1 VNASLPPASPLR
13 RLTGDALVYGLG
25 GSANRL
31 VGVLFVPIFTRIFS
45 PGDYGVLD
53 LLTTLMSLLTLF
65 AMLGANSAVFY
76 YYHRASDPAQR
87 GRLVS
92 TAIVMATGVALMISL
107 IGILFINRLAPL
119 LVGGSRDQLA
129 VALTFLLLP
138 ANVAGSMVLDLL
150 RLEFRRFAFIGLG
163 LGRTLFGSLLGVALV
178 IWTPMG
184 IAGLI
189 GAQLVLATLSAA
201 VGLWLTRRLW
211 PSPVDL
217 RVAGQ
222 VLRFGLPLIP
232 TGLSYWVL
240 QYVDRYFVLHYRGTT
255 ELGIYAIANRL
266 AGMMLVLTLAFQ
278 TAWWPFAYSH
288 AGQPGDR
295 ELFARVFKLASTG
308 LLAAVLV
315 LGLFAREALIV
326 VTTPAFVPAYA
337 YVGLLAL
344 ALVVHSSYQVV
355 SLGVQLAARTSSM
368 AWTSATAAVLNLVLN
383 FLLIPRFGLW
393 GAAIA
398 TVAAYLTSTCMLYA
412 VAQRHYPIPY
422 RPRQAILV
430 GLAIVLLGTAGLLID
445 QLAPPATLSLPV
457 TTAKVGLAAFGL
469 VVLAAHLRL
478 SVARLRDAV
487 LSQLR
492 PGAADRR

>member
-1 VNASLPPASPLR
+1 VNASQPPASPLR
-13 RLTGDALVYGLG
+13 RLTGDALVYGIG

-31 VGVLFVPIFTRIFS
+31 VGVLFVPVFTRIFS
-45 PGDYGVLD
+45 PSDYGVLD

-76 YYHRASDPAQR
+76 YYHRASDHAER

-92 TAIVMATGVALMISL
+92 TAIVMATGLALL
-107 IGILFINRLAPL
+107 IALLGILFANRLGPV
-119 LVGGSRDQLA
+119 LVGGAHYQLA
-129 VALTFLLLP
+129 VSLTFLLLP
-138 ANVAGSMVLDLL
+138 ANVAASMVLDLL

-163 LGRTLFGSLLGVALV
+163 LGRTLFSSALGVALV

-189 GAQLVLATLSAA
+189 GAQAVLATLSAV

-240 QYVDRYFVLHYRGTT
+240 QYVDRYFVLGYRGTT

-278 TAWWPFAYSH
+278 TAWWPFAYAH

-295 ELFARVFKLASTG
+295 ELFARVFKLASAG
-308 LLAAVLV
+308 LLAAVLL

-368 AWTSATAAVLNLVLN
+368 AWTSAIAAVLNLALN
-383 FLLIPRFGLW
+383 LLLIPRFGLW
-393 GAAIA
+393 GAAVA
-398 TVAAYLTSTCMLYA
+398 TVAAYLASTCLLYV

-430 GLAIVLLGTAGLLID
+430 GFAVVLLGSAGLLLD
-445 QLAPPATLSLPV
+445 QLAPTVAVSLPV
-457 TTAKVGLAAFGL
+457 TTAKVGLAALGL
-469 VVLAAHLRL
+469 LLLAAYLRL
-478 SVARLRDAV
+478 SIGRLRAAV
-487 LSQLR
+487 ASLL
-492 PGAADRR
+492 GARTENSS